1 MKKHFFGKKPKK
13 SWLNQLGFW
22 PRVGISAFLFFLF
35 MFIARWPD
43 VIFLSLLILLAALS
57 SVVWVFISA
66 FSKTQPSTL
75 KDATRDKKRF
85 SWGKIVLAIL
95 VAPMIWITAIVIGNS
110 TALAISPYSQEEI
123 AEQENRAAEA
133 ELALQQQ
140 VEEEAKKKA
149 EEEAKKKAEE
159 EAEKKA
165 EEEAKK
171 KAEEEAKKN
180 KIATPKPT
188 QNTSE
193 TSKTEYVWKQFNTSV
208 EYLSPVHGMASC
220 SDGVSG
226 RCFQIEIR
234 ALRNCTDGV
243 YIIANTLDSKGRVV
257 GNTAYEVISLRSG
270 ETALVDL
277 PIFESSAVNISPT
290 EVNCFPR

>member
-149 EEEAKKKAEE
+149 EEEA
-159 EAEKKA
+159 EKKA